1 MVRYVVPRGLFD
13 FLVNRHLFED
23 RIVLLEL
30 KTLGSVLFVLGGD
43 VTAGAGL
50 ARGLMLGTLH
60 NHLNA
65 VPFFCHDS
73 AEFSLK

>member
-1 MVRYVVPRGLFD
+1 
-13 FLVNRHLFED
+13 
-23 RIVLLEL
+23 
-30 KTLGSVLFVLGGD
+30 
-43 VTAGAGL
+43 
-50 ARGLMLGTLH
+50 MLGTLH